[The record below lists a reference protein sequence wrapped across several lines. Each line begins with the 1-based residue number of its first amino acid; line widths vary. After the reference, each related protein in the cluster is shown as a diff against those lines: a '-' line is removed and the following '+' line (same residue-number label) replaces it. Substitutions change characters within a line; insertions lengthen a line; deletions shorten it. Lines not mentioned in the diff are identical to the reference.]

1 MAVSFDAAH
10 DVKVSIILHKMN
22 EWKNMIMKLSELVP
36 ILISRANYK
45 TDVVFEQDRFVNNI
59 LNNLSTC
66 RIYYS
71 DAMPQDN
78 NDARA

>member
-1 MAVSFDAAH
+1 M
-10 DVKVSIILHKMN
+10 IIQ
-22 EWKNMIMKLSELVP
+22 LSELVP
-36 ILISRANYK
+36 ILISRINYK
-45 TDVVFEQDRFVNNI
+45 TDVLFEQDRFVYNI

-78 NDARA
+78 NDARARN